1 MKYSIII
8 PVYNR
13 PEETRELLDS
23 LLEQKYNNFEVV
35 IVEDGSTNVCKGVVD
50 QYSDQLM
57 VSYFYKENEGPGAAR
72 NYGAEKADGDCLI
85 FFDSDC
91 LIPEDYLE
99 QVEREL
105 LISPV
110 DAFGGPDAAHPSFTP
125 IQKAISYS
133 MTSVFTTGGIRGGKK
148 KLARFYP
155 RSFNMGIFKAVFQKI
170 GGFNNLRFGEDLD
183 FSIRMIR
190 EKYIVQFFRQAYVYH
205 KRRTNFRQFFKQVF
219 NSGIAR
225 INLHKRHK
233 GTLKLVHFLPAAF
246 ILISLLLIG
255 LSFIHFFFL
264 LPLLLFILLVFFD
277 SVFQHKSI
285 KVGGLSVIAS
295 FIQLFGYGLGFMNAV
310 GKRILL
316 KQDEFY
322 AYLKNFYN

>member
-23 LLEQKYNNFEVV
+23 LLEQKYNDFEVV

-105 LISPV
+105 LTSPV
-110 DAFGGPDAAHPSFTP
+110 DAFGGPDAAHPSFT
-125 IQKAISYS
+125 
-133 MTSVFTTGGIRGGKK
+133 
-148 KLARFYP
+148 
-155 RSFNMGIFKAVFQKI
+155 
-170 GGFNNLRFGEDLD
+170 
-183 FSIRMIR
+183 
-190 EKYIVQFFRQAYVYH
+190 
-205 KRRTNFRQFFKQVF
+205 
-219 NSGIAR
+219 
-225 INLHKRHK
+225 
-233 GTLKLVHFLPAAF
+233 
-246 ILISLLLIG
+246 
-255 LSFIHFFFL
+255 
-264 LPLLLFILLVFFD
+264 
-277 SVFQHKSI
+277 
-285 KVGGLSVIAS
+285 
-295 FIQLFGYGLGFMNAV
+295 
-310 GKRILL
+310 
-316 KQDEFY
+316 
-322 AYLKNFYN
+322 